1 MKNNWLNIV
10 KKALFPLIG
19 IALIYWAFSRMD
31 DKERFY
37 EYMKSANY
45 FWVILAFFGG
55 ALSHFLRALRW
66 KMLIEPVAHN
76 PRTHTT
82 FYAVM
87 GGYLFN
93 FLVPRM
99 GEVSRCVMLSQ
110 TDKVGF
116 DKLVGTVFVER
127 ATDLLFMLLVI
138 ASVLFFQYDLLN
150 ELMQEQVLS
159 KLGSGSA
166 KFIVMGAVLLIMAI
180 GAFILFRYRDLWSK
194 NKWTARIFKFV
205 VGLIEGVRS
214 IAKLKSPVLFVVYSV
229 LIWVLYFLIAY
240 WIFFALDETSH
251 LGVAAGLTTLLV
263 GSVAILIPSP
273 GGLGTYHAMVPAGL
287 ALYGINP
294 NMEGLAYAFLS
305 HGTQMIMIFL
315 VGGVSVILAGF
326 ERRKQY

>member
-1 MKNNWLNIV
+1 MKKTWLNII
-10 KKALFPLIG
+10 KKVLFPLLGIG
-19 IALIYWAFSRMD
+19 LIYWAFSRMD
-31 DKERFY
+31 DKEQFY

-45 FWVILAFFGG
+45 FWVALAFVGG
-55 ALSHFLRALRW
+55 AFSHFLRALRW
-66 KMLIEPVAHN
+66 KMLIEPVSHT

-127 ATDLLFMLLVI
+127 ATDLLFMLLVV
-138 ASVLFFQYDLLN
+138 AAVLFLQYDLLN

-159 KLGSGSA
+159 KIGGGSS
-166 KFIVMGAVLLIMAI
+166 KFIIL
-180 GAFILFRYRDLWSK
+180 GAFLLLFGIGIFVLFRYRDFWSK
-194 NKWTARIFKFV
+194 NKWTAKIFRFIQ
-205 VGLIEGVRS
+205 GLVEGIRS
-214 IAKLKSPVLFVVYSV
+214 IVKLRSPGLFILYSV
-229 LIWVLYFLIAY
+229 LIWIFYFLIAY
-240 WIFFALDETSH
+240 WIFFALEETSH

-263 GSVAILIPSP
+263 GSIAILIPSP

-294 NMEGLAYAFLS
+294 TMEGLAYAFLS
-305 HGTQMIMIFL
+305 HGTQMIMIFI
-315 VGGVSVILAGF
+315 VGGISVILAGF